1 MPFLN
6 DTAFDSGLSWIT
18 ANGDR
23 IDICSAEPTT
33 YAQATSTLTLGN
45 AAVTIGSPTDGASS
59 GRRVIVPAISGG
71 SVTAT
76 GTASHIAITDGT
88 GTLIATQALASS
100 QAVTNGNLF
109 NLTSFSITYPDP
121 T

>member
-6 DTAFDSGLSWIT
+6 DEAFDQGLDWIT

-33 YAQATSTLTLGN
+33 YAEATSTFSLGN
-45 AAVTIGSPTDGASS
+45 SAVVIGAAQNGASS
-59 GRRVIVPAISGG
+59 GRRVVVPAISGG
-71 SVTAT
+71 SVSASGTAT
-76 GTASHIAITDGT
+76 HIAITDGT

-100 QAVTNGNLF
+100 QAVTSGNLF